1 MMGWKGGDGM
11 SIGERI
17 KQRRSEKGWSLRDL
31 AEKMGYANHSTIAR
45 IETGDIDIPQSRV
58 VQFADVLG
66 VSVAYLMGWDEDP
79 EEMASLTARIL
90 QDADLLQMVNEY
102 LSLGAGDRG
111 VIRAMTHAMAQK
123 KEG

>member
-1 MMGWKGGDGM
+1 M

-17 KQRRSEKGWSLRDL
+17 KQRRVEKDWSLRDL

-45 IETGDIDIPQSRV
+45 IESGKIDIPQSRV

-66 VSVAYLMGWDEDP
+66 VSVAYLMGWDENP

-90 QDADLLQMVNEY
+90 QDTELLQMVNEY
-102 LSLGAGDRG
+102 LSLDAGDRG
-111 VIRAMTHAMAQK
+111 VVRAMTHAMAQK